1 MTSGPYSL
9 PEIKP
14 EGHRR
19 YAVEMALELARVAKG
34 ESYTPSVD
42 DLINDARKINSY
54 ILDET
59 DPTAGPEPMMASV
72 NSVMMPQQEVYALGH
87 PNAPLAYVPNRDNAE
102 WLAGII
108 NKHFSME
115 D

>member
-9 PEIKP
+9 PEVKP
-14 EGHRR
+14 DGHRR
-19 YAVEMALELARVAKG
+19 YALEMALELAKVAKG
-34 ESYTPSVD
+34 EAEVPSVD
-42 DLINDARKINSY
+42 DLIGDARKINSY
-54 ILDET
+54 ILDKQE
-59 DPTAGPEPMMASV
+59 PAGPDAMMASV
-72 NSVMMPQQEVYALGH
+72 NSVVMPQQELYALGH
-87 PNAPLAYVPNRDNAE
+87 PNAPLAFVPNRDNAE